1 MESSKAISKKE
12 YPDFLKEG
20 AAKPRPLSKNR
31 DILSQKCLKDYVRNK
46 TRNFDE
52 KRGNAALLIKI
63 PGFIFNAKKRQKA
76 HFRLASVANSRHTS
90 EEQMGIKVD

>member
-31 DILSQKCLKDYVRNK
+31 DILSQKCPKK
-46 TRNFDE
+46 TFFW
-52 KRGNAALLIKI
+52 KAGAA
-63 PGFIFNAKKRQKA
+63 
-76 HFRLASVANSRHTS
+76 
-90 EEQMGIKVD
+90 